1 MPAIRPTVYA
11 VLVTSVGFLC
21 LVISATA
28 VGVPQWAYYERRGTE
43 DRGYFGPWQKCQ
55 QLNYRERCG
64 EGVGRFQ
71 PSAVVFV
78 SGLLA
83 VGGCVLFGIFCILS
97 IVQIAMIAS
106 RDRVCM
112 SYKAL
117 VLSKLVATVVAA
129 GLSLAA
135 AILFSLQTDDTSRG
149 YEITRGISFYLQL
162 LVTGLSLALLALA
175 SYDRILT
182 KRPDG
187 DPTMLSNATT
197 NGRRGRPAGTYNN
210 PGFRETTS
218 NNPNGIA
225 VTDSSGRPYSSG
237 MNGSMQSVNT
247 TVTTVSNGSTVGS
260 GSVTR
265 TPLRSSLK
273 KPRPPGS
280 NTTTDGLGIRNPGYS
295 GGNQSPRMQR
305 NGSVK
310 KVRIQTHSTDV

>member
-1 MPAIRPTVYA
+1 MAGIKPNIYA
-11 VLVTSVGFLC
+11 VLVTALGFLC

-28 VGVPQWAYYERRGTE
+28 VGVPVWAYYEGRSGVE

-55 QLNYRERCG
+55 VLSYRERCG
-64 EGVGRFQ
+64 DVGRFR
-71 PSAVVFV
+71 PLGVVFV

-83 VGGCVLFGIFCILS
+83 VGGCVLFGIFCVLS
-97 IVQIAMIAS
+97 IVQIAMISS

-112 SYKAL
+112 SYRAL
-117 VLSKLVATVVAA
+117 VTVKLVATVFAA

-135 AILFSLQTDDTSRG
+135 AGLFALQTDDDRAG
-149 YEITRGISFYLQL
+149 YRITRGISFYLQVV
-162 LVTGLSLALLALA
+162 VTALSLALLALA
-175 SYDRILT
+175 AYDRILT

-187 DPTMLSNATT
+187 DPTMLSNAST
-197 NGRRGRPAGTYNN
+197 NGGRSRGSTYNN

-218 NNPNGIA
+218 HNPNGIA

-247 TVTTVSNGSTVGS
+247 TITNVSNGSTVGS

-273 KPRPPGS
+273 KPRPP
-280 NTTTDGLGIRNPGYS
+280 NTTTTTDGFGIRNPGYS

>member
-1 MPAIRPTVYA
+1 MAGIKPNIYA
-11 VLVTSVGFLC
+11 VIVTLVGFLC

-28 VGVPQWAYYERRGTE
+28 VGVPVWAYYEGRGME
-43 DRGYFGPWQKCQ
+43 DRGYFGPWRKCQ
-55 QLNYRERCG
+55 QYGNRERCG
-64 EGVGRFQ
+64 DVGRFN
-71 PSAVVFV
+71 PDAVVFV
-78 SGLLA
+78 SGVLA
-83 VGGCVLFGIFCILS
+83 VGGCILFGVFCILS
-97 IVQIAMIAS
+97 IIQIAMISS

-112 SYKAL
+112 SYKSL
-117 VLSKLVATVVAA
+117 VMMKLVATVLAA
-129 GLSLAA
+129 GLSIAA
-135 AILFSLQTDDTSRG
+135 AILFALQTDNARG
-149 YEITRGISFYLQL
+149 YQITRGVSFYLQI

-175 SYDRILT
+175 AYDRILT
-182 KRPDG
+182 KRKDG

-197 NGRRGRPAGTYNN
+197 NGRGAGGRTGSTYNN
-210 PGFRETTS
+210 PGFRETS
-218 NNPNGIA
+218 HNPNGIA

-247 TVTTVSNGSTVGS
+247 TVTTVSNGSTIGS

-273 KPRPPGS
+273 KPRPP

>member
-1 MPAIRPTVYA
+1 MAGIKPNVYA
-11 VLVTSVGFLC
+11 VIVTSVGFLC

-28 VGVPQWAYYERRGTE
+28 VGVPVWAYYEGRGIE

-55 QLNYRERCG
+55 VLSYRERCG
-64 EGVGRFQ
+64 DIGRFK
-71 PSAVVFV
+71 PDAVVFV

-83 VGGCVLFGIFCILS
+83 VGGCALFGIFCILS
-97 IVQIAMIAS
+97 IIQIAMISS

-117 VLSKLVATVVAA
+117 VLLKLVATVLAA

-135 AILFSLQTDDTSRG
+135 AILFALQTDDYARG
-149 YEITRGISFYLQL
+149 YQITRGISFYLQI
-162 LVTGLSLALLALA
+162 LVTALSLALLALA
-175 SYDRILT
+175 AYDRILT

-187 DPTMLSNATT
+187 DPTMLSNAATA
-197 NGRRGRPAGTYNN
+197 NGRGGAAARTGSTYNN
-210 PGFRETTS
+210 PGFRETS
-218 NNPNGIA
+218 HNPNGIA

-247 TVTTVSNGSTVGS
+247 TVTTVSNGSTIGS

-273 KPRPPGS
+273 KPRPPNS
-280 NTTTDGLGIRNPGYS
+280 TTDGLGIRNPGYS